1 MTSMTYDYIQ
11 DLLNFIHHSP
21 SPYHTVQAS
30 RDYLDRAGFQAL
42 SLSEAWQLAP
52 NGAYYV
58 PLYDSGLIAFRTGSD
73 VRRHLRLS
81 AAHTD
86 FPCLRIK
93 YRPEIRQHGYLK
105 LNAEVYGGLL
115 RESWL
120 DRPLS
125 LAGTVALQGSDA
137 FQPEIRLVDAGRP
150 ILTIPRLAIHMNRRA
165 NEGVELNPQ
174 KDLLPLMGL
183 DQRELT
189 DHFFL
194 DFLSEKCRCLPE
206 AILSWDLTVY
216 PYEEGCRLG
225 WHDEFVSSPRLD
237 NLTSVLA
244 CLTGLA
250 ETAASDGL
258 NVVALFDNEEV
269 GSQTKQGADSH
280 VLPDILR
287 RIYHAFGLTD
297 DDFSADLARAFMLSV
312 DVAHAIH
319 PNVPEKCDV
328 TNQPVMGCGVALKI
342 ASSQR
347 YAGDAAAVA
356 VVKSLCRE
364 NDIPYQ
370 VFMNRSDIPGGST
383 LGSLL
388 SANLPLRAMDIGIP
402 ITAMHSCRE
411 LMGAADQENLVRL
424 IRAFF
429 GHK

>member
-1 MTSMTYDYIQ
+1 MTYDYTQ
-11 DLLNFIHHSP
+11 DLLKFIQRSP

-30 RDYLDRAGFQAL
+30 RTYLDQAGFQAL
-42 SLSEAWQLAP
+42 ALSKTWHLAP
-52 NGAYYV
+52 NSAYYV
-58 PLYDSGLIAFRTGSD
+58 PLYDSGLVAFRTGSD

-86 FPCLRIK
+86 FPCLRLK
-93 YRPEIRQHGYLK
+93 YRPELRQHGYLK

-125 LAGTVALQGSDA
+125 LAGTVALQSKDA
-137 FQPEIRLVDAGRP
+137 FRPEVRLIDIGRP
-150 ILTIPRLAIHMNRRA
+150 VLTIPRLAIHMNRQA
-165 NEGVELNPQ
+165 NAGVALNPQ
-174 KDLLPLMGL
+174 KDLLPVMGL
-183 DQRELT
+183 DDQALT
-189 DHFFL
+189 NHFFL
-194 DFLSEKCRCLPE
+194 DFLSEKCHCLPE
-206 AILSWDLTVY
+206 AILSYDLTVY
-216 PYEEGCRLG
+216 PCETGCSLG
-225 WHDEFVSSPRLD
+225 WHDEFISSPRLD

-244 CLTGLA
+244 CLMGLVKEDRA
-250 ETAASDGL
+250 DGL
-258 NVVALFDNEEV
+258 NVTALFDNEEV
-269 GSQTKQGADSH
+269 GSQTKQGADSQI
-280 VLPDILR
+280 LPGILR
-287 RIYHAFGLTD
+287 RIYHAFGFTD
-297 DDFSADLARAFMLSV
+297 DDFSADLGRAFMLSV

-328 TNQPVMGCGVALKI
+328 TNQLVMGHGVALKI

-347 YAGDAAAVA
+347 YAGDATAVA
-356 VVKSLCRE
+356 VVKALCRE
-364 NDIPYQ
+364 NEIPYQ

-388 SANLPLRAMDIGIP
+388 SANLPLRTMDIGIP

-411 LMGAADQENLVRL
+411 LMGAADEENLVRM

>member
-1 MTSMTYDYIQ
+1 MTYDYI
-11 DLLNFIHHSP
+11 DSLLTFIHHSP

-30 RDYLDRAGFQAL
+30 RAYLDQAGFQAL
-42 SLSEAWQLAP
+42 SLTETWHLAR
-52 NGAYYV
+52 NRAYYI
-58 PLYDSGLIAFRTGSD
+58 PLYDSGLVAFRTRSD

-86 FPCLRIK
+86 FPCLRLK

-125 LAGTVALQGSDA
+125 LAGSIALQSEDA
-137 FQPEIRLVDAGRP
+137 FHPKVHLIDVGRP
-150 ILTIPRLAIHMNRRA
+150 VLTIPRLAIHMNRRA

-174 KDLLPLMGL
+174 KDLLPVMGL

-189 DHFFL
+189 NHFFI
-194 DFLSEKCRCLPE
+194 DFLSEICHCLPE
-206 AILSWDLTVY
+206 AILSYDLTVY
-216 PYEEGCRLG
+216 PYEDGCRLG
-225 WHDEFVSSPRLD
+225 WHNEFVSSPRLD

-244 CLTGLA
+244 CLTGLVQEDKA
-250 ETAASDGL
+250 DGL
-258 NVVALFDNEEV
+258 NVTALFDNEEV
-269 GSQTKQGADSH
+269 GSQTKQGADSQI
-280 VLPDILR
+280 LPDILH

-297 DDFSADLARAFMLSV
+297 DEFSADLARAFMLSV

-319 PNVPEKCDV
+319 SNVPEKCDI
-328 TNQPVMGCGVALKI
+328 TNQPVMGHGVALKI

-411 LMGAADQENLVRL
+411 LMGAADQESLIRL